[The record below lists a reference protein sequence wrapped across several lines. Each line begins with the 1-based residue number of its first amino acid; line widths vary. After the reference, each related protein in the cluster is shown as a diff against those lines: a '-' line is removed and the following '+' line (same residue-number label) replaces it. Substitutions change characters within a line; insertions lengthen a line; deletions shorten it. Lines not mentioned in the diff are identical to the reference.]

1 MFLMDAKL
9 HALVMWCMVRRVRR
23 RAEAALRRQ
32 GARSS

>member
-32 GARSS
+32 GALPS